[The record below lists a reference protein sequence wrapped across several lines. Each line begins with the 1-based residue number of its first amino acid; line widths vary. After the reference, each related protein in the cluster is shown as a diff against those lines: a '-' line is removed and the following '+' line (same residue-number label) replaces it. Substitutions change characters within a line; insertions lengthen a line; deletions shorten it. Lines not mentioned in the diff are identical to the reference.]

1 MEHRRTVV
9 CEKCHIRMAAETL
22 KDKNGTPTHYCRP
35 CAKVRK
41 AARETPEVK

>member
-1 MEHRRTVV
+1 MK
-9 CEKCHIRMAAETL
+9 CEKCHIHKAKETL

-41 AARETPEVK
+41 AARETPEEVE